1 MSQTLKEATIE
12 CEQLARSLCALTNV
26 PGMPSNDAL
35 ELRAHLASI
44 ILGDEDLAPIL
55 VAMVIEE
62 RYDQQCSALGY
73 MPEVEGEEEGEE
85 WGV

>member
-12 CEQLARSLCALTNV
+12 CERLARVLCSLTNV

-44 ILGDEDLAPIL
+44 VLGGEDLAPML
-55 VAMVIEE
+55 VALVIEE
-62 RYDQQCSALGY
+62 RYDEQCSALGY
-73 MPEVEGEEEGEE
+73 VPDVEGDGED
-85 WGV
+85 